1 MIMTDGHVGE
11 TANENYEYAVRFTDD
26 TGTSGIAYDPDK
38 FDPYDRAFA
47 DMRCRGMRSAQED
60 RGIPVDATL
69 MRRLPGGEWEED
81 PQWAAEIGA
90 WNEYIAKMN
99 ALNERDDIQG
109 MTDLR
114 NGRDRWLADRTQE
127 LLAAGGEAR

>member
-1 MIMTDGHVGE
+1 MSEAPGEPSWIATHTRYGVRYTDA
-11 TANENYEYAVRFTDD
+11 TAESR
-26 TGTSGIAYDPDK
+26 IAYDPDEY
-38 FDPYDRAFA
+38 DPYNRAFA
-47 DMRCRGMRSAQED
+47 ATRCRGIRSEQED

-81 PQWAAEIGA
+81 TEWAADIQA
-90 WNEYIAKMN
+90 WDEYVAKMN
-99 ALNERDDIQG
+99 ALDAADDVQS

-114 NGRDRWLADRTQE
+114 YGRDRWLANRRKE